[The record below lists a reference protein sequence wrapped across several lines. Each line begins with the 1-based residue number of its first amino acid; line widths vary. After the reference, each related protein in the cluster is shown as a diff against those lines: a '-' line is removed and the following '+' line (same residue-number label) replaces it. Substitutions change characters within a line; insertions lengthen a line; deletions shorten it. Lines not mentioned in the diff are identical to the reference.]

1 MECSICL
8 DVINGPTNI
17 VVTNCGHSFH
27 CLCLMTNIAH
37 MRHNSLKCPNCREP
51 LSNTYQ
57 PTVQEMTLA
66 ELDDES
72 DTEFDEEEEEEII
85 HVNPPAP
92 QLNIQF
98 HPPALPDLPDS
109 PLEPE
114 RVIHRNIDGINRY
127 IDEDDYVYD
136 INTLECIGLM
146 YNAETF
152 NDNMHAIADVQPLIN
167 FIIVD
172 TFYTTPNPNVESIH
186 NVEPIPVPVVVE
198 KIADTEYYMDES
210 YRLYSMNT
218 RAFVGYANVYEGS
231 IEYNIGHQDGV
242 QILEHY
248 VIVEDFNDDNDD
260 DEIFDDNPLYVEAH
274 PLFRYYL
281 N

>member
-8 DVINGPTNI
+8 DIINGPTNI

-27 CLCLMTNIAH
+27 CLCLMTNISH

-51 LSNTYQ
+51 LLNTYQ
-57 PTVQEMTLA
+57 PIVQEMSLA

-72 DTEFDEEEEEEII
+72 ETEIDEEEVI
-85 HVNPPAP
+85 HVNPQA
-92 QLNIQF
+92 NIQV
-98 HPPALPDLPDS
+98 PLP
-109 PLEPE
+109 
-114 RVIHRNIDGINRY
+114 VIIRSINGINRY

-136 INTLECIGLM
+136 VNTLECIGIM
-146 YNAETF
+146 YNAETL
-152 NDNMHAIADVQPLIN
+152 NDNMHGIADVQPLIN

-172 TFYTTPNPNVESIH
+172 TFYTMPNPNVDSIH
-186 NVEPIPVPVVVE
+186 NVDPIPVPVVVE

-210 YRLYSMNT
+210 YRLYNMNT

-248 VIVEDFNDDNDD
+248 VIVEDFNDDN
-260 DEIFDDNPLYVEAH
+260 EIPTMFNSPLYREAYD
-274 PLFRYYL
+274 PIWA
-281 N
+281 